1 MELALK
7 FGRGGVSNGPATN
20 FFVIHAAMVSVTS
33 SPCRVAAVEFLTWQL
48 PRGPFWN
55 AGPPVSRYSMHFFAL
70 CCSDLSKDGLRDLI
84 IVLSASMSIL
94 VSGFNGIGFDGK
106 LTQNSF
112 DAFNP

>member
-84 IVLSASMSIL
+84 IVLSASMFIL
-94 VSGFNGIGFDGK
+94 VSGLGGIGFD
-106 LTQNSF
+106 
-112 DAFNP
+112 